1 MKQKRNQRLFSWLL
15 VFSLIMGLVWAPV
28 KSLADTPEPTAP
40 TEETTESPADEALR
54 NGEKELIVLH
64 ANDIHGHAQQD
75 AKGGNIGYATFK
87 NVVDAFKAEG
97 KTVLVLDAGD
107 ATQGT
112 NFATLSKGN
121 SMIRLMNQMPLDG
134 FVPGNHEFDYNRVT
148 ALNNRDNSTF
158 PWYASNVF
166 YEGGTELV
174 FKAGE
179 VIERDGIKIGLFGLA
194 TPETKYKADP
204 RNTEGLRFADTVEEN
219 VQIAQAE
226 IDRLR
231 GEGAQVVIML
241 CHLGSDEESVV
252 RSTAVAPMLH
262 GLDLVIDGHSH
273 TEWPEG
279 SAQGDAL
286 LVSAGEYLKNIGV
299 VTMTLTPDGVTKSA
313 RLMPYS
319 EAVTYGENAD
329 MAQAIKAVEDEQ
341 AETQN
346 VVIGKTAALLQG
358 ERGFVRT
365 QETNLGD
372 LITDAM
378 RKSSGADV
386 VLTNG
391 GGIRASIDEGDVT
404 VGEVFTVLP
413 FGNAMTVIKVTGQD
427 ILDAL
432 NFAASDYPGAA
443 GRFPHVSGMTY
454 LIETPEKGAEGEAAK
469 SRVTEVQING
479 EALEPE
485 KVYTLATNDFVAVG
499 GDGYTMF
506 HGKEQVAL
514 YGSLADIV
522 QTYIEHLSAESGDA
536 FIYTADGRIRVLLH
550 AEDAALKATAEISA
564 LSFSDSQLLSQ
575 VKLLVGKAEHP
586 MEGYKTEAFD
596 ISFVN
601 EAQEKL
607 VPRLNVLV
615 TLPLSELNPE
625 KVTLFHIPASG
636 APEEVP
642 IVSRDGSSITFEAK
656 DFSVYAVAEAVPGE
670 SSSSSSSASE
680 SSQSS
685 SSSTAPVESSEQPP
699 SESSTPSSS
708 SSAEQGKDVTVTVRP
723 GNGTKTPKTGDSG
736 VTVLIIVLG
745 VAIVAFIGV
754 LVVRNRG
761 NRK

>member
-1 MKQKRNQRLFSWLL
+1 MKQNQRFFSWLL

-28 KSLADTPEPTAP
+28 KSLADTPEPAAP
-40 TEETTESPADEALR
+40 TEETTKSPADEALR

-121 SMIRLMNQMPLDG
+121 SMIRLMNQVPLDG

-166 YEGGTELV
+166 YEGRTELV

-226 IDRLR
+226 INRLR
-231 GEGAQVVIML
+231 DEGAQVVIML

-279 SAQGDAL
+279 FAQGDAL
-286 LVSAGEYLKNIGV
+286 LVSTGEYLKNIGV
-299 VTMTLTPDGVTKSA
+299 VTMTFTPDGLTKSA

-329 MAQAIKAVEDEQ
+329 MARAIKTVEEEQ

-358 ERGFVRT
+358 ERSFVRT

-391 GGIRASIDEGDVT
+391 GGIRASIDEGAVT

-413 FGNAMTVIKVTGQD
+413 FGNAMTAIKVTGQD

-454 LIETPEKGAEGEAAK
+454 FIETAEKGAEGEAAK
-469 SRVTEVQING
+469 SRVTQVQVNG
-479 EALEPE
+479 AALDPE
-485 KVYTLATNDFVAVG
+485 KIYTLATNDFVAVG

-506 HGKEQVAL
+506 GGKEQVAL

-522 QTYIEHLSAESGDA
+522 QGYIEYLSSENGSEPFTYA
-536 FIYTADGRIRVLLH
+536 ADGRIRVLLH
-550 AEDAALKATAEISA
+550 AEDAALKATAEVSA
-564 LSFSDSQLLSQ
+564 LGFAENQLLAQ
-575 VKLLVGKAEHP
+575 VKLLVKKTAHP
-586 MEGYKTEAFD
+586 MDGYKTEAFD
-596 ISFVN
+596 ISFAN
-601 EAQEKL
+601 EAQEEL
-607 VPRLNVLV
+607 ALRSNVLV
-615 TLPLSELNPE
+615 TLPLSDVNPE
-625 KVTLFHIPASG
+625 RVILFHIPASG
-636 APEEVP
+636 APEEIP
-642 IVSRDGSSITFEAK
+642 IVSRDGSSISFEAK
-656 DFSVYAVAEAVPGE
+656 DFSVYVAAEVVPGE
-670 SSSSSSSASE
+670 SSSSSAST

-685 SSSTAPVESSEQPP
+685 SSSTPVASSEQPP
-699 SESSTPSSS
+699 SESAAPSNS

-723 GNGTKTPKTGDSG
+723 GNGNKTPKTGDSG
-736 VTVLIIVLG
+736 VTPLMIILG
-745 VAIVAFIGV
+745 VAVVAFVGV
-754 LVVRNRG
+754 LIVKNRG